1 MGLVYNYQ
9 PANRTCFP
17 SHVLSIIVEIIS
29 VFDRPKFCFLLF
41 FFICEHHYGVED
53 IQPACSHCIP
63 QLANHAAFVISTIWT
78 DTAFSLSR
86 SLPSSLIWTERLLWK
101 GEERQQSVKAIGYT
115 VPSAIEWDYESLAG
129 WHCFD
134 CLSSIPDFQ
143 LCFSHTAHDG
153 GDARG
158 ETERIRQRKREG
170 EQKILSNWMRKRKN
184 KSIPHVVTT
193 HELFVRARRPP
204 PVKGNRC
211 LWIRAWV
218 GGAL

>member
-1 MGLVYNYQ
+1 MTSHQWGWFIITSLLTGLV
-9 PANRTCFP
+9 
-17 SHVLSIIVEIIS
+17 
-29 VFDRPKFCFLLF
+29 FLLMF
-41 FFICEHHYGVED
+41 WVSLLKLFLSLIDQRFASFSFFISEHHYGVAD

-158 ETERIRQRKREG
+158 ERERIRQRKREG
-170 EQKILSNWMRKRKN
+170 GKRYYLTECWRGRIN
-184 KSIPHVVTT
+184 QYPM
-193 HELFVRARRPP
+193 LWPP
-204 PVKGNRC
+204 MRC
-211 LWIRAWV
+211 L
-218 GGAL
+218 